1 VRIEVEVA
9 NDNEEE
15 DIIVPV
21 AVLKPFVITAKVF
34 VVVDIIFEFIKLNV
48 VVAITPF
55 VVFVSNIELVVEA
68 LERVLV
74 VLDARREGAEI
85 FSIVPD
91 AFIVNISFVDEPLLT
106 DVKVVVASTAV
117 FVDVRLAVVRLVP
130 VALSKIKDDM

>member
-1 VRIEVEVA
+1 M
-9 NDNEEE
+9 
-15 DIIVPV
+15 
-21 AVLKPFVITAKVF
+21 
-34 VVVDIIFEFIKLNV
+34 
-48 VVAITPF
+48 PF